1 MQYGYAR
8 VSTDDQ
14 NPALQLMALQQV
26 GGETLCKDTRRSGAT
41 AKRPAHTRCLRT
53 LTPGKTLMGGT
64 LDRLGRSRRDRSTM
78 LDDFH
83 AQASTWRS
91 LTAHIDTKTAAGR
104 AMWQRIGVLVTRAQR
119 RIPERPRAGVQAA

>member
-1 MQYGYAR
+1 
-8 VSTDDQ
+8 
-14 NPALQLMALQQV
+14 
-26 GGETLCKDTRRSGAT
+26 
-41 AKRPAHTRCLRT
+41 
-53 LTPGKTLMGGT
+53 
-64 LDRLGRSRRDRSTM
+64 M